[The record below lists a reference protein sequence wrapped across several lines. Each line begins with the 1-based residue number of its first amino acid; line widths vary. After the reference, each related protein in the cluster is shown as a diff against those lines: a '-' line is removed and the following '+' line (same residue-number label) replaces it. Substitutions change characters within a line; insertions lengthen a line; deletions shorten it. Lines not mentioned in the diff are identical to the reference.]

1 MKLIPLLLLIS
12 VSTFAQQ
19 KENKKALDELDSLW
33 SKYKYRT
40 YEPDKCNCPTL
51 KPGDRFPES
60 HPNAKYLNDTTLW
73 EWREVDV
80 WGTGK
85 MEKIYDLKPQYKDTI
100 IRNDGTPFEVPIWLK
115 NPNWK
120 KPEEKPDLTKKSTI
134 L

>member
-1 MKLIPLLLLIS
+1 MKLVPFLLLIS
-12 VSTFAQQ
+12 VSAFSQQ

-40 YEPDKCNCPTL
+40 YEPDKCNCPL
-51 KPGDRFPES
+51 KPGQRVHDS
-60 HPNAKYLNDTTLW
+60 HPNAKWLNDSTLW

-80 WGTGK
+80 WGNGQL
-85 MEKIYDLKPQYKDTI
+85 EKIYDLKPQYKDTI
-100 IRNDGTPFEVPIWLK
+100 IRNDGTPFEVPVWLK